1 MKSIVCHFGSRRS
14 YAVPSAFARAGKL
27 SRFYTDICGSNGL
40 GRLAKPISRI
50 TPFGRRSAQSLAFR
64 IPPPEVVELTT
75 TFDVL
80 GLYHKWRTSNLSSVD
95 HLRRWDEAIEA
106 FGRAII
112 SRGFGDA
119 NHFYSLMHEAGPAL
133 REARRRG
140 LKTAADVYITPSWDK
155 FLAEEHRRFPD
166 WGDAPIT
173 FRDALGTKFRPYAR
187 MVDNADLLV
196 CPSLFV
202 RNDLI
207 DNFGIA
213 LERTA
218 IVPYAVS
225 RQWLELD
232 THPERGRVLF
242 LGTADLR
249 KGIHHF
255 AMAARKLRAEG
266 DNYEFVVAGGVTP
279 EMREK
284 GEAMGLT
291 FLGRVPRSEIAA
303 ELQRAD
309 IVVLP
314 SIAEGSAGA
323 TYEAL
328 AAGIPLV
335 VSAAAGSVAR
345 DGVDGVVM
353 DEPSADLI
361 AEAVGAIV
369 ADRALRASMSAAAQ
383 QRAREFTWD
392 RFGTRLI
399 SALLF

>member
-1 MKSIVCHFGSRRS
+1 
-14 YAVPSAFARAGKL
+14 
-27 SRFYTDICGSNGL
+27 
-40 GRLAKPISRI
+40 
-50 TPFGRRSAQSLAFR
+50 
-64 IPPPEVVELTT
+64 
-75 TFDVL
+75 
-80 GLYHKWRTSNLSSVD
+80 
-95 HLRRWDEAIEA
+95 
-106 FGRAII
+106 
-112 SRGFGDA
+112 
-119 NHFYSLMHEAGPAL
+119 
-133 REARRRG
+133 
-140 LKTAADVYITPSWDK
+140 
-155 FLAEEHRRFPD
+155 
-166 WGDAPIT
+166 
-173 FRDALGTKFRPYAR
+173 